1 MRIVVSVFKNE
12 FLFSLLFDYCEGN
25 SQKFK
30 ELYECIEV
38 LGSEDSLGSRYACDK
53 NAFVRAKMVQ

>member
-30 ELYECIEV
+30 ELHECIEV
-38 LGSEDSLGSRYACDK
+38 LGSEDSLGS
-53 NAFVRAKMVQ
+53 NV